1 MESYQNGENNSLLN
15 DQAPLDGP
23 KKKRNT
29 EKSSYK
35 GVYGV
40 AGGILVGVVL
50 GVLAM
55 SRGSQWLSQGGYHST
70 IPSSKYSKV
79 QGIGFQI
86 YTGGAPAFL
95 ERNNTGPQNPECIG
109 LDSYGE
115 FYDENGLQYQ
125 CYLGLEDPIDD
136 VRVRIQL
143 MKEAIERAY
152 QVADHDSG
160 TLKIFIAPEFYWRGI
175 DGAYIME
182 DEKDYTHCGPICDL
196 MLAMEEFVAHK
207 KYDNWLFLMGTVI
220 ASEVLPEE
228 DPFNYL
234 FYNFALLYKGY
245 DPAKHDHTGKRYLVP
260 KRIVS
265 GQDFLLPRRFMSN
278 QSAILELLDED
289 LPETDNT
296 LFIPFGQNKY
306 DVDAWDLYKDDLH
319 DRGYVFFFF
328 FFSKRF
334 FS

>member
-1 MESYQNGENNSLLN
+1 MESYQKNGEHTSLLN
-15 DQAPLDGP
+15 AQESLDNP
-23 KKKRNT
+23 KKGSN
-29 EKSSYK
+29 SYK

-40 AGGILVGVVL
+40 VGGVLVGVVL
-50 GVLAM
+50 GALAM
-55 SRGSQWLSQGGYHST
+55 HHGAQSALFSLS
-70 IPSSKYSKV
+70 PSYASKYSKV

-95 ERNNTGPQNPECIG
+95 EGNNTGPQNPECIG

-136 VRVRIQL
+136 VRVRIKL

-152 QVADHDSG
+152 EVADQDSG

-196 MLAMEEFVAHK
+196 MLAMEEFVADK
-207 KYDNWLFLMGTVI
+207 KYQDWLFLMGTVI

-228 DPFNYL
+228 DPYNYL
-234 FYNFALLYKGY
+234 FYNFALVYKGY

-265 GQDFLLPRRFMSN
+265 GQDFLLPRRFMAN
-278 QSAILELLDED
+278 QSSILELLDED

-319 DRGYVFFFF
+319 DRGYVYLSPSLYF
-328 FFSKRF
+328 
-334 FS
+334 